1 MCGYIVS
8 LHIVTLEEDFGDVR
22 PIGVVQQSALEPI
35 RADLED
41 LVDLFE
47 IEGKRLYLVG
57 GLVRDLL
64 GGYSIDNDVDITTD
78 ATPDLVKRLLKQ
90 WARTVWTQ
98 GERFGTIGAQYR
110 GRTIEITTHRS
121 EAYLA
126 DSRQPIV
133 EFSTAIEDDLSR
145 RDFTVNAMAV
155 ALPDLELIDPFAGR
169 ADLSAGLLRT
179 PLDPMVSFSDD
190 PLRMLRAAR
199 FSAGYALSPV
209 AGLEDSI
216 SELRARMEIVSR
228 ERIRDEL
235 EKLLKLHAPGAGLA
249 LLQRTRLLPFVVSGF
264 RDDGPAAPFEV
275 LDRLGR
281 DMVVRFT
288 ALLAPVAH
296 DSATIHDEL
305 VGLRASKRL
314 VDEVSRTSAA
324 WRALANVSMAD
335 DVVGARRYLAAHG
348 AYRKAACELAAAH
361 DEPVGPGILAL
372 LESVVDQEGLDSF
385 RSPLDGHEVMSIIG
399 AAAGP
404 LVGAAISHLL
414 DQRFEEGPL
423 SLERAR
429 YLVAE
434 WWSGRVD

>member
-1 MCGYIVS
+1 MP
-8 LHIVTLEEDFGDVR
+8 LEEDFPDVR
-22 PIGVVQQSALEPI
+22 PIGVEQGLVLEPI
-35 RADLED
+35 RSDLEG
-41 LVDLFE
+41 LIALFE
-47 IEGKRLYLVG
+47 GEGKKLYLVG
-57 GLVRDLL
+57 GVVRDLL
-64 GGYSIDNDVDITTD
+64 GGHSLDNDVDITTD

-90 WARTVWTQ
+90 WAHTVWTQ
-98 GERFGTIGAQYR
+98 GERFGTIGAKHR

-155 ALPDLELIDPFAGR
+155 ALPELELIDPFAGR

-179 PLDPMVSFSDD
+179 PLDPLVSFNDD

-209 AGLEDSI
+209 PGLEDSI

-228 ERIRDEL
+228 ERVRDEL
-235 EKLLKLHAPGAGLA
+235 EKLLSLHAPGAGLE
-249 LLQRTRLLPFVVSGF
+249 LLQRTRLLPFVVNGF
-264 RDDGPAAPFEV
+264 RDDGPVAPSEV
-275 LDRLGR
+275 LDRVGR
-281 DMVVRFT
+281 DVVVRFT
-288 ALLAPVAH
+288 ALLAPVAN
-296 DSATIHDEL
+296 DSATIRDEL
-305 VGLRASKRL
+305 AGLRASKHL
-314 VDEVSRTSAA
+314 VDAVTRTSAA
-324 WRALANVSMAD
+324 WRGLTSVSMTD

-348 AYRKAACELAAAH
+348 AYREAAYELAAAH
-361 DEPVGPGILAL
+361 DEPVGPGVLGL
-372 LESVVDQEGLDSF
+372 LESVADQEGLDSF

-399 AAAGP
+399 ADAGP
-404 LVGAAISHLL
+404 LVGAAIGHLL
-414 DQRFEEGPL
+414 DRRFEEGPL

-434 WWSGRVD
+434 WWSERVD